1 MTRVLVPGSFDP
13 ITHGH
18 MDIITRC
25 SALFDEVVVGVGDN
39 LAKRYLFSRHK
50 RVELARQSVAQLDNV
65 MVQPIDG
72 LLATWCQEHHI
83 DVIAKGLRSA
93 MDASFEL
100 PQATVNRNLADI
112 ETILLA
118 THPSLAHVSSTI
130 VKEVAANGGDVSA
143 MVDTHVSDALMS
155 TILASSGGDG
165 AHDE

>member
-13 ITHGH
+13 ITKGH
-18 MDIITRC
+18 MDIIARC
-25 SALFDEVVVGVGDN
+25 SVLFDEVVVGVGDN
-39 LAKRYLFSRHK
+39 LAKQYLFTREK
-50 RVELARQSVAQLDNV
+50 RVDLARRSVAELDNV
-65 MVQPIDG
+65 VVQPIDG
-72 LLATWCQEHHI
+72 LLATWCQEHDI

-143 MVDTHVSDALMS
+143 MVDKHVSDALTS
-155 TILASSGGDG
+155 TILAPRKGDG